1 LTFLLA
7 VERVMKAAVLT
18 RYGDVDALELREV
31 EDPHP
36 KSAEVKVH
44 VAASSLNA
52 LDLKILSGA
61 VKEWFP
67 QKFPSILG
75 FDASGEV
82 VELGAG
88 VSGLS
93 IGDRVFGQMR
103 HSLAEYATAP
113 ASALAR
119 IPLGLALVDAA
130 AIPVVGLTGA
140 QLIETIQPGRG
151 DRVLVTGALGSVG
164 RVAVHVARKAGAS
177 VVAGVRGERAKE
189 ARALGADEVLALDDP
204 AAVEHVALLSGIADT
219 VGGET
224 TRRLLP
230 RLRPGGVLASAVGA
244 PSSGAEHVT
253 VKAISSHADG
263 RLLVELGQ
271 EISRGE
277 LVLPVAGR
285 FPLAQVREA
294 FRRAGEGAGKVLVTR

>member
-1 LTFLLA
+1 
-7 VERVMKAAVLT
+7 MKAAVLT

-31 EDPHP
+31 QEPSP
-36 KSAEVKVH
+36 KAGEVKLH

-82 VELGAG
+82 VELGSG

-93 IGDRVFGQMR
+93 IGDRVFGQVR
-103 HSLAEYATAP
+103 HALAEYATVQAT
-113 ASALAR
+113 SLAR
-119 IPLGLALVDAA
+119 IPPGLELVDAA

-140 QLIETIQPGRG
+140 QLIEAIQPGQG

-164 RVAVHVARKAGAS
+164 RVAVHVARKAGAR

-189 ARALGADEVLALDDP
+189 ARSLEADEVLALDDP
-204 AAVEHVALLSGIADT
+204 AAVERVALLAGIADT

-244 PSSGAEHVT
+244 PSGGAEHVT
-253 VKAISSHADG
+253 VKAITAHADG

-271 EISRGE
+271 EVARGE
-277 LVLPVAGR
+277 LILPLAGR
-285 FPLAQVREA
+285 FPLAQIRDA